1 MDHVDWVTMTDKGPI
16 VANLILNG
24 IFDKKGGI
32 EEVKDFLVYR
42 PRPRLIKGEPK
53 EPEEK
58 GIAK

>member
-42 PRPRLIKGEPK
+42 SRPRLIK
-53 EPEEK
+53 
-58 GIAK
+58 A